1 MTIETFALPAD
12 CNREA
17 AQSLRKELAEAIAG
31 EVCINAAAVERIG
44 QPMLQVLLAAR
55 MHNPAT
61 TIGDPSQGI
70 REAARLAGVEGHLL
84 GEQAS

>member
-1 MTIETFALPAD
+1 MTMNTFDLPAN

-17 AQSLRKELAEAIAG
+17 AQSLHKELTATIAG
-31 EVCINAAAVERIG
+31 DVCINAAAVEKIG

-61 TIGDPSQGI
+61 TIADPSKGI
-70 REAARLAGVEGHLL
+70 CEAARLAGIEGHLL
-84 GEQAS
+84 GEQAR